1 MDDLEA
7 VGALVV
13 IVVGVI
19 IVILLPFIRLSSTGV
34 GEHVGYVTAIE
45 QKGYFFRN
53 YQVYFKTDN
62 QSSQE
67 DEYCVNRNNTNLIDK
82 LKKANIARGLVTI
95 TYEGVRGF
103 GIDLCMTEEIRN
115 VK

>member
-1 MDDLEA
+1 MEDSEA
-7 VGALVV
+7 ILFIVGFVV
-13 IVVGVI
+13 AIVMVI
-19 IVILLPFIRLSSTGV
+19 ILPFVRLSSTGT

-67 DEYCVNRNNTNLIDK
+67 DEYCVNRSNRSLIDK
-82 LKKANIARGLVTI
+82 LKKANTARGLVTI

-103 GIDLCMTEEIRN
+103 GIDLCIGEEIQS

>member
-1 MDDLEA
+1 MDNSEDVIA
-7 VGALVV
+7 IVV
-13 IVVGVI
+13 IVVAVVL
-19 IVILLPFIRLSSTGV
+19 IVLFPFIRLSSTGI

-67 DEYCVNRNNTNLIDK
+67 DEYCVNRNNTSLVDK
-82 LKKANIARGLVTI
+82 LKKANTTRGLVTI

-103 GIDLCMTEEIRN
+103 GIGLCVGEEIQN